1 MVFIRRLSP
10 KQPSR
15 HCAGTQAI
23 DHQISREAIEQ
34 MSRRRDGFTAGSFN
48 KFEAGVL
55 RQVRLILFDTS
66 SDSTQTLGA

>member
-1 MVFIRRLSP
+1 
-10 KQPSR
+10 
-15 HCAGTQAI
+15 
-23 DHQISREAIEQ
+23 